1 MTVSIKSKIRLGT
14 LFLLL
19 LLVLSGGLS
28 IYYQLKL
35 TAASENILKDNYE
48 SLSYCEA
55 MTLELDSMP
64 GNSAEVLARFEN
76 NLREQEN
83 NITEPGEKDATRSV
97 RIAFEAIKQGDN
109 PQAHYVA
116 AKSAIHRILSLN
128 MTAIHRKNLE
138 ALHFSEEAYTTI
150 MVIVS
155 LSLIIGLTFAFNF
168 PSVVVTPIEKLMEAI
183 REISARN
190 YRYRIHLE
198 QQDEFG
204 QLAGAFNMMSE
215 RLEGF
220 ENSNLNKLI
229 FEKSRA
235 EAVINSLKDASIG
248 IDKNNIVLF
257 ANQQALR
264 LLGLRSEDTVG
275 KQVSTLSAQNDL
287 FKFLTESESTAPF
300 KIVLEGKENFYT
312 RETVQIEQG
321 DSASKVIV
329 LRNITSFKEMDVAKT
344 NFIAAVSHELKT
356 PLASSDFSLKL
367 LEDARVG
374 QLTDDQ
380 KALVVQLKNDNQ
392 RMLRILSEL
401 LNMSQVEAGRL
412 QLINQPVS
420 PYSIID
426 ASMEAV
432 SAAMKEKN
440 ITVEKHVAEA
450 LPDAEADPDKIGW
463 VLNNFFTNAVKFS
476 PEGGTVVLNVA
487 EKEGEIC
494 FSVTDHGAGIEL
506 AYLDR
511 IFERY
516 FQVPGRTDKKGSG
529 IGLAI
534 CKEIV
539 EAMGGSV
546 WVSSKP
552 GEGSTFGFRLP
563 VAKGV

>member
-1 MTVSIKSKIRLGT
+1 MAVSIKSKIRLGT

-64 GNSAEVLARFEN
+64 GNSAEVFARFEN
-76 NLREQEN
+76 NLREQEI

-97 RIAFEAIKQGDN
+97 RIAFEAIKHGDN
-109 PQAHYVA
+109 PQAQYIA
-116 AKSAIHRILSLN
+116 AKSAIHRILALN

-198 QQDEFG
+198 QKDEFG

-275 KQVSTLSAQNDL
+275 KQVTALSAQNDL
-287 FKFLTESESTAPF
+287 FKFLTESESSAPF

-367 LEDARVG
+367 LEDTRVG

-426 ASMEAV
+426 ASMEAL

-440 ITVEKHVAEA
+440 ITVEKQIAEA

-476 PEGGTVVLNVA
+476 PEGGTVVLNVE
-487 EKEGEIC
+487 EKEGEIF

-539 EAMGGSV
+539 EAMGGRV